1 MKASEFRKP
10 SREEC
15 TDEEWVVSI
24 MEKCSYNYESMK
36 QIMENELKSAGEEGY
51 ALFIL
56 CGLPNSYFIR
66 SPSMKRIC
74 SAYEDDRVFSIEL
87 VGAVRFPL
95 KQCTFRTKCVALVR
109 SYAKDHL

>member
-51 ALFIL
+51 AFIHSL
-56 CGLPNSYFIR
+56 WLTQLIFYQI
-66 SPSMKRIC
+66 
-74 SAYEDDRVFSIEL
+74 AQYEENL
-87 VGAVRFPL
+87 
-95 KQCTFRTKCVALVR
+95 QCV
-109 SYAKDHL
+109 